1 MQYPKILFITPL
13 AFNKFSGT
21 GITFTNLFKNWPKD
35 RIATV
40 TGDRNPVTKD
50 VCEKY
55 FFLSTDEL
63 GFHKPFSFVIQK
75 C

>member
-1 MQYPKILFITPL
+1 MHYPKILFITPL

-40 TGDRNPVTKD
+40 TGDKNPVTKD

-55 FFLSTDEL
+55 FF
-63 GFHKPFSFVIQK
+63 
-75 C
+75 